1 MATPYDIHP
10 SAELRKLFSEPPIP
24 FQGQDPQKASVIF
37 VGLDANYAPELF
49 NVGNFRERIIEY
61 HEDGVAFWQRHGVHH
76 PFLLPEYPLPGT
88 QGGRPYHRK
97 FSNMGLTPEFASWVS
112 FVELLNVPTTGSTED
127 KRFWELFDL
136 DHAKRLDR
144 LFQDGESRLI
154 LLPKS
159 VVAKMGVAR
168 KRHGV
173 FEWLP
178 KKVGWGRIATVGASE
193 VHQVK
198 HFSASISH
206 VEIEAIGAL
215 VKIHCERGSDRE

>member
-1 MATPYDIHP
+1 MSTPYDIHP
-10 SAELRKLFSEPPIP
+10 SAELRKLFSEPSIP

-49 NVGNFRERIIEY
+49 NVGSFRERIIEY

-144 LFQDGESRLI
+144 LFQDGESRRE
-154 LLPKS
+154 S
-159 VVAKMGVAR
+159 
-168 KRHGV
+168 
-173 FEWLP
+173 
-178 KKVGWGRIATVGASE
+178 
-193 VHQVK
+193 
-198 HFSASISH
+198 SAS
-206 VEIEAIGAL
+206 G
-215 VKIHCERGSDRE
+215 